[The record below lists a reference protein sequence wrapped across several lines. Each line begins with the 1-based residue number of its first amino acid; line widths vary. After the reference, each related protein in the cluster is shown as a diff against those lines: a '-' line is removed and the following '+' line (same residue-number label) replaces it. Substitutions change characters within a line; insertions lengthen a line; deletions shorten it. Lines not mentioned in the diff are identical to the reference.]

1 MGHKI
6 CFYGEI
12 WLIIPKL
19 ALLPLPTWSIV
30 CSCSSSCRMY
40 QDKLAHL
47 KKQLQQLE
55 DGTLPEYLKRKKKIE
70 QQHKERLKV
79 ADIFKEYEVL

>member
-1 MGHKI
+1 
-6 CFYGEI
+6 
-12 WLIIPKL
+12 
-19 ALLPLPTWSIV
+19 
-30 CSCSSSCRMY
+30 MY

-79 ADIFKEYEVL
+79 SDIFKEYEVRPNERIPYLNLLVKPRFFQVF